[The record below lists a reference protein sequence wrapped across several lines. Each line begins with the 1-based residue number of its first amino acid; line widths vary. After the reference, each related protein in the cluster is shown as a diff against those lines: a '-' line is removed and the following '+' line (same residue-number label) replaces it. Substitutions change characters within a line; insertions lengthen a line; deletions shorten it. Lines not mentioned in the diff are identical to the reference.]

1 MRERMVVCGGVQAP
15 RGSPIN
21 TLKLD
26 VNASAGSPHKVNLH
40 LGDLSGPMAD
50 NIPDVLTDMLEIA
63 AYVYCADQFTK
74 RGTELMTN
82 MGADWR
88 RKFRFRIPV
97 RCPDV
102 WGKDS
107 VREALVETL
116 GFLSEDEFS
125 FDFRQATRSTGL
137 QPYLGFSDPS
147 AQAISPD
154 EVILFSG
161 GLDSLA
167 GAVDELIGNNKKVA
181 LVSHQSSMTVASKQ
195 NGLVKTLQKRL
206 NGRQLFY
213 VPVTINKGQ
222 EEAVTFTQRSRSLLF
237 ATLGF
242 IVTRMF
248 GKNKLSFF
256 ENGIVSFNFPIS
268 EHVLGAR
275 ASRTTHPRVLADC
288 SRLFSQLL
296 SDNHWTPP
304 NWTLWPPSNHPTG
317 QTSTSR
323 GAFVPAFSMGSVEP
337 TAKRRST

>member
-1 MRERMVVCGGVQAP
+1 VSVCGGLQAP
-15 RGSPIN
+15 RGSPID

-26 VNASAGSPHKVNLH
+26 VNASADSPRKVNLR
-40 LGDLSGPMAD
+40 LGDLSRPMAD

-74 RGTELMTN
+74 RGTKLMTN

-125 FDFRQATRSTGL
+125 FDFRQTTTSTGL

-161 GLDSLA
+161 GLGLSRRGRRRADW
-167 GAVDELIGNNKKVA
+167 
-181 LVSHQSSMTVASKQ
+181 KQ
-195 NGLVKTLQKRL
+195 
-206 NGRQLFY
+206 
-213 VPVTINKGQ
+213 
-222 EEAVTFTQRSRSLLF
+222 
-237 ATLGF
+237 
-242 IVTRMF
+242 
-248 GKNKLSFF
+248 
-256 ENGIVSFNFPIS
+256 
-268 EHVLGAR
+268 
-275 ASRTTHPRVLADC
+275 
-288 SRLFSQLL
+288 
-296 SDNHWTPP
+296 
-304 NWTLWPPSNHPTG
+304 
-317 QTSTSR
+317 
-323 GAFVPAFSMGSVEP
+323 
-337 TAKRRST
+337 

>member
-1 MRERMVVCGGVQAP
+1 
-15 RGSPIN
+15 
-21 TLKLD
+21 
-26 VNASAGSPHKVNLH
+26 
-40 LGDLSGPMAD
+40 MAD

-125 FDFRQATRSTGL
+125 FDFRQATTSTGL

-167 GAVDELIGNNKKVA
+167 VTEDVIFKWRL
-181 LVSHQSSMTVASKQ
+181 LVEE
-195 NGLVKTLQKRL
+195 GRKT
-206 NGRQLFY
+206 GH
-213 VPVTINKGQ
+213 T
-222 EEAVTFTQRSRSLLF
+222 
-237 ATLGF
+237 
-242 IVTRMF
+242 
-248 GKNKLSFF
+248 
-256 ENGIVSFNFPIS
+256 
-268 EHVLGAR
+268 
-275 ASRTTHPRVLADC
+275 
-288 SRLFSQLL
+288 FSQPDLIIAATALCHGLTVL
-296 SDNHWTPP
+296 SRD
-304 NWTLWPPSNHPTG
+304 
-317 QTSTSR
+317 TSDYER
-323 GAFVPAFSMGSVEP
+323 AHAPVVDPW
-337 TAKRRST
+337 R

>member
-1 MRERMVVCGGVQAP
+1 GLQAP
-15 RGSPIN
+15 RSFPTD

-26 VNASAGSPHKVNLH
+26 VNASAASPHKVNLY
-40 LGDLSGPMAD
+40 LGDLSRPLAD

-74 RGTELMTN
+74 RGTKLMTD

-97 RCPDV
+97 RCLDV
-102 WGKDS
+102 WSKDS
-107 VREALVETL
+107 VLEALVETL

-125 FDFRQATRSTGL
+125 FEFLQAPASTGL

-147 AQAISPD
+147 AKEISLD
-154 EVILFSG
+154 EVMLFSG

-181 LVSHQSSMTVASKQ
+181 LVSHQSSTMVASKQ
-195 NGLVKTLQKRL
+195 NGLINALRERL

-237 ATLGF
+237 ATLGL
-242 IVTRMF
+242 IVARMF
-248 GKNKLSFF
+248 HKNELSFF
-256 ENGIVSFNFPIS
+256 
-268 EHVLGAR
+268 
-275 ASRTTHPRVLADC
+275 
-288 SRLFSQLL
+288 
-296 SDNHWTPP
+296 
-304 NWTLWPPSNHPTG
+304 
-317 QTSTSR
+317 
-323 GAFVPAFSMGSVEP
+323 
-337 TAKRRST
+337 